1 MQDTKWQNEALR
13 MRTNNID
20 AIAEAHVDAGVYG
33 NGWLKVDANGY
44 LTRINPLDIVIT
56 IKALNREEAE

>member
-1 MQDTKWQNEALR
+1 MPDTKWQNEALR

-33 NGWLKVDANGY
+33 SGWLKVDVNGY

-56 IKALNREEAE
+56 VKALNREEAE

>member
-20 AIAEAHVDAGVYG
+20 AIAEAHVDADVYG

>member
-56 IKALNREEAE
+56 IKALNHEEAE